1 MNELLQC
8 SPEVQAALAE
18 DRPVVALEST
28 VISHGLR
35 WPQNFETALALES
48 TVREQGAVPATVAVL
63 DGQLKAGLAAAE
75 LEHLARLGPAAVKC
89 SSRDLP
95 FVLQSGRSGATT
107 VAATLRVAAM
117 AGIRVFATGGI
128 GGVHRGAGSSFDISA
143 DLQELARTP
152 VAVVSAGPKA
162 ILDLSLTSEYLETHG
177 VPVIGYRTDE
187 LPAFYTRHSGIAVD
201 QRLDHPSEIAAVLRL
216 HWQLGLFGV
225 LVANPV
231 PEGMALDGDSIE
243 GSIAAATMEAQQGGI
258 SGKQLTP
265 WLLSRLEQL
274 TEGRSAETNV
284 ALIVNNA
291 RLGAEIAVAL
301 SGRQ

>member
-1 MNELLQC
+1 LNPLLHC
-8 SPEVQAALAE
+8 ASEVSRALAE
-18 DRPVVALEST
+18 ARPVVALEST

-35 WPQNFETALALES
+35 WPQNLATALAIEAA
-48 TVREQGAVPATVAVL
+48 VQEAGVVPATVAVL
-63 DGQLKAGLAAAE
+63 DGKLKAGLSEAE
-75 LEHLARLGPAAVKC
+75 LEHLARLGPAAEKC

-95 FVLQSGRSGATT
+95 FVLQSGRTGATT

-128 GGVHRGAGSSFDISA
+128 GGVHRGAERSFDISA

-177 VPVIGYRTDE
+177 VPVIGYQTDQ
-187 LPAFYTRHSGIAVD
+187 LPAFYTRQSGIAVN
-201 QRLDHPSEIAAVLRL
+201 QRLDHPGEIAAVLRL

-231 PEGMALDGDSIE
+231 PEEMALQRGEIDQAIV
-243 GSIAAATMEAQQGGI
+243 AATLEAQQAGF

-274 TEGRSAETNV
+274 TEGRSVQANV

-301 SGRQ
+301 SRRQ